1 MLLGGLL
8 AWRPA
13 VLLRAGLRLAG
24 HEEISFDRLR
34 VGLHRLELTGLALG
48 GRSRPE
54 QLVGRLTIDYRPGDL
69 LRGRIE
75 AVSVEGVTLRGRV
88 DRDGLRLEGM
98 DLAAAAPDE
107 AARLPALP
115 LPERVSIRDVRL
127 ELTTPA
133 GVVTVPVEAQ
143 LRPQPDRATFVLDA
157 QGAELAAPTG
167 RLRAD
172 LHVEGE
178 MPLDV
183 RSPADAITASGR
195 AQLRAEALTLP
206 GVARGID
213 GAGELAFSWRHGRLD
228 GALSDLDAQAGIA
241 RPGMGHRRPAAAR
254 AVADRTRAAGQRLGE
269 PGR

>member
-1 MLLGGLL
+1 MALPDRTVTSTTKRPGLRRGLLAALLAIILLLVLLGGLL

-24 HEEISFDRLR
+24 HEEISFDHLR
-34 VGLHRLELTGLALG
+34 VGLHRLELTGLAIG

-54 QLVGRLTIDYRPGDL
+54 QLVGRLTMDYRPGDL

-75 AVSVEGVTLRGRV
+75 AVSVEGVTLRGRI
-88 DRDGLRLEGM
+88 DQDGLRLEGL
-98 DLAAAAPDE
+98 DLAAAGTGE

-115 LPERVSIRDVRL
+115 MPERVSIRDVRL

-157 QGAELAAPTG
+157 PGAELAAPTG

-172 LHVEGE
+172 VHVEGE
-178 MPLDV
+178 MPLDM
-183 RSPADAITASGR
+183 RSPPMRS
-195 AQLRAEALTLP
+195 
-206 GVARGID
+206 
-213 GAGELAFSWRHGRLD
+213 
-228 GALSDLDAQAGIA
+228 
-241 RPGMGHRRPAAAR
+241 RRP
-254 AVADRTRAAGQRLGE
+254 V
-269 PGR
+269 GRSCAPRR